1 MMTDILY
8 RLPEVMARTGLARS
22 TIYHW
27 ISHGEFP
34 QPVKL
39 GERISAWRSSELD
52 AWLSSRIQG
61 GK

>member
-27 ISHGEFP
+27 IAHGEFP
-34 QPVKL
+34 QPIKL
-39 GERISAWRSSELD
+39 GERISAWRSSELET
-52 AWLSSRIQG
+52 WLASRIQG